1 MATKVNIDDILD
13 LNQIDYNV
21 NTIDSLSLKMTRKDE
36 LNLALESMYFGFR
49 AMTYRPDQRLAQL
62 GLARVHHRLLYFI
75 ARHPH
80 CSINELLQI
89 MHISKQYLNR
99 PLRQMIEQGYIL
111 QQTDGADRRVR
122 RLDLTAKGGELEYEL
137 TEVQRK
143 RFNKVFRKAGP
154 VKEKHW
160 REVMALLGE
169 QIEF

>member
-1 MATKVNIDDILD
+1 MAIKVNIDDILD

-21 NTIDSLSLKMTRKDE
+21 NNIDSLNLKMTRKDE

-80 CSINELLQI
+80 CSINELLQT
-89 MHISKQYLNR
+89 MRISKQYLHR
-99 PLRQMIEQGYIL
+99 PLRQLIEKGYIV
-111 QQTDGADRRVR
+111 QQTDSTDRRIR
-122 RLDLTAKGGELEYEL
+122 RLDLSVSGKKLEFEL
-137 TEVQRK
+137 TEAQRK
-143 RFNKVFRKAGP
+143 RFDKVFRKAGP